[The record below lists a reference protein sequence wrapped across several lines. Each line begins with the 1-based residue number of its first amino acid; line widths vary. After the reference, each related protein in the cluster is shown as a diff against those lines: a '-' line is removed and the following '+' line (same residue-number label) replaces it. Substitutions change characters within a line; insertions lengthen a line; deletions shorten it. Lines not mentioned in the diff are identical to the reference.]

1 MPRLL
6 LNREH
11 NDETSFPCQL
21 VTWSCKAASV
31 ASVTCDLCCSSLMQL
46 VGTRCFSFV
55 TLTDSMKVI
64 KGRMG
69 GQIRGAFF
77 FSMSTLGSSNH
88 VIVSRRCLSSCVQSG
103 GAGPQISV
111 VRSETEHTQVMGG
124 VGVVHL
130 SVIVTLWICFSQM
143 WQLGTPDT
151 PGVCHRQHCF
161 YKHKNTQTE
170 VQTREKERGRRNRA
184 VLQVCFTRSQ

>member
-11 NDETSFPCQL
+11 NDETSLACQL

-46 VGTRCFSFV
+46 VGMSCFSFV

-69 GQIRGAFF
+69 GANKRSVFF
-77 FSMSTLGSSNH
+77 PMSTLGCDCVKKVSVKLCPKWRCRTSNL
-88 VIVSRRCLSSCVQSG
+88 RRKEWN
-103 GAGPQISV
+103 
-111 VRSETEHTQVMGG
+111 RTHTSYG
-124 VGVVHL
+124 
-130 SVIVTLWICFSQM
+130 
-143 WQLGTPDT
+143 
-151 PGVCHRQHCF
+151 
-161 YKHKNTQTE
+161 
-170 VQTREKERGRRNRA
+170 RGRGGSSPRHCDIMNLFLSNVAAGDPWHPRG
-184 VLQVCFTRSQ
+184 VSQATLLL